1 MTSPHLPIIPES
13 IAVGAIST
21 VVGFVMTDAMWALLI
36 AQIGTIAIMIIKDF
50 RDRSNREQDRLDRES
65 AAKLAR
71 EAIAQV
77 AIQGGEREGRIVA
90 KVDAVKEA
98 VVSISDTPK

>member
-1 MTSPHLPIIPES
+1 
-13 IAVGAIST
+13 
-21 VVGFVMTDAMWALLI
+21 MTDAMWALLI